1 MCLAYEL
8 SEDNQALGL
17 SLPPQSSPL
26 CMAGVHAGVVSN
38 VLGGQ
43 ISVVISKGIPYYE
56 SSLANNVTS
65 VV

>member
-1 MCLAYEL
+1 MEL
-8 SEDNQALGL
+8 IL
-17 SLPPQSSPL
+17 SLSFLKSSPL

-38 VLGGQ
+38 TLGGQ